1 MSLIAVAF
9 SVVFAAPS
17 FAQQCLHAGAES
29 PDQAVRR
36 REALSATRLVN
47 ALQANQ
53 PGATQRRYPRHEEHG
68 SLKVLT
74 WSRGHDGV
82 VQASGECLAIT
93 RNRRR
98 PASMASSWQ
107 HGAAGYAPSVGQ
119 AGRAEMSQGGFRC
132 RHAFEYAVV
141 HANGEVVCS
150 IIDGRGDFVIGNI
163 HDQSLPEILTGS
175 RARELRRLVLSTR
188 DSYCAAI
195 GKACPLKTI
204 PQQSDVEPPTTLRY
218 LAIEAS
224 TACDLRCLACPVR
237 DFTGDVSW
245 RDALQD
251 GGPSF
256 LLWDGL
262 RRSKQH
268 SADLVR
274 RTIPWL
280 QTKTPAELGRLGA
293 WLLRGRIPRSRTGT
307 LSLETV
313 KRVVNEAGTG
323 LERIDL
329 FNYGEPFLYRH
340 LVDVLRHVRQVSPA
354 TRVAISTDGMQVRE
368 SVEHAIVE
376 ERLLDWLIFSID
388 GCDEQSYRRYRIRG
402 RFDTAFANLVRFHR
416 RAASSGIQVT
426 WQYVVFR
433 WNDSDD
439 HFRRAM
445 NLAARHGIQI
455 HFDFAH
461 TWGRSR
467 RRADEL
473 RYLTPYLKPYT
484 ALPAE
489 PRQGGW

>member
-1 MSLIAVAF
+1 
-9 SVVFAAPS
+9 
-17 FAQQCLHAGAES
+17 
-29 PDQAVRR
+29 
-36 REALSATRLVN
+36 
-47 ALQANQ
+47 
-53 PGATQRRYPRHEEHG
+53 
-68 SLKVLT
+68 
-74 WSRGHDGV
+74 
-82 VQASGECLAIT
+82 
-93 RNRRR
+93 
-98 PASMASSWQ
+98 
-107 HGAAGYAPSVGQ
+107 
-119 AGRAEMSQGGFRC
+119 MSQGGLRC

-141 HANGEVVCS
+141 HGNGEVVCS
-150 IIDGRGDFVIGNI
+150 IIDGRGDFVIGNV
-163 HDQSLPEILTGS
+163 HDQSLPEILNGP
-175 RARELRRLVLSTR
+175 RAHELRRLVLSTR

-204 PQQSDVEPPTTLRY
+204 PQNPDVEPPTTLRY

-224 TACDLRCLACPVR
+224 TACDLRCLSCPVR

-245 RDALQD
+245 RDALRD

-268 SADLVR
+268 SADFVR

-280 QTKTPAELGRLGA
+280 RTKTPAELGRLGA

-313 KRVVNEAGTG
+313 KRVVNEAGTA

-340 LVDVLRHVRQVSPA
+340 LVEVLRHIRLVSPA

-368 SVEHAIVE
+368 SVEHTIVE
-376 ERLLDWLIFSID
+376 ERLLDWLIFSVD
-388 GCDEQSYRRYRIRG
+388 GCDDESYRRYRIRG
-402 RFDTAFANLVRFHR
+402 RFETAFANLLRFHE

-433 WNDSDD
+433 WNDSDG
-439 HFRRAM
+439 HFRRAID
-445 NLAARHGIQI
+445 LADRHGIQI

-467 RRADEL
+467 RHADEL
-473 RYLTPYLKPYT
+473 RYLTPFLKPYT